1 MSLRAAVL
9 LQVRPHTLRPG
20 CTWYFFTVTE
30 AQEKQCEEGGAYF
43 GSQVHCGWPVGR
55 QVCYSGRDQTVDLL
69 AAGSRGLEWRVGC
82 SHAR

>member
-43 GSQVHCGWPVGR
+43 GSQAYQGPLG
-55 QVCYSGRDQTVDLL
+55 STVLGLWGGKHVTVAETKLL
-69 AAGSRGLEWRVGC
+69 TS
-82 SHAR
+82 